1 MLLSEVKLHPSMKAL
16 PPPQDSAAGN
26 VGVQEI
32 SLDNLDS
39 SMKAP
44 NARGAAGRSQLR
56 PYAWEKKGRKHAL
69 KCSRIPLNESPAP
82 PACSAQPQSGEVGE

>member
-1 MLLSEVKLHPSMKAL
+1 MKAL
-16 PPPQDSAAGN
+16 PLPQVGAAGN

-44 NARGAAGRSQLR
+44 VTQSGRAEARRPARGRREEGVTHPS
-56 PYAWEKKGRKHAL
+56 
-69 KCSRIPLNESPAP
+69 
-82 PACSAQPQSGEVGE
+82 

>member
-1 MLLSEVKLHPSMKAL
+1 MKAL
-16 PPPQDSAAGN
+16 SLPQGGAAGN

-44 NARGAAGRSQLR
+44 NSQEAADQSQLHSCAR
-56 PYAWEKKGRKHAL
+56 EKR
-69 KCSRIPLNESPAP
+69 R
-82 PACSAQPQSGEVGE
+82 

>member
-1 MLLSEVKLHPSMKAL
+1 MKAL
-16 PPPQDSAAGN
+16 PPPQGGAAGN

-44 NARGAAGRSQLR
+44 NAQGAASRSQL
-56 PYAWEKKGRKHAL
+56 H
-69 KCSRIPLNESPAP
+69 S
-82 PACSAQPQSGEVGE
+82 

>member
-1 MLLSEVKLHPSMKAL
+1 MKAL
-16 PPPQDSAAGN
+16 PLPQGGAAGN

-44 NARGAAGRSQLR
+44 NARGVASRSHLR
-56 PYAWEKKGRKHAL
+56 PYAWEKKGRKR
-69 KCSRIPLNESPAP
+69 CSDMFKNP
-82 PACSAQPQSGEVGE
+82 PQ